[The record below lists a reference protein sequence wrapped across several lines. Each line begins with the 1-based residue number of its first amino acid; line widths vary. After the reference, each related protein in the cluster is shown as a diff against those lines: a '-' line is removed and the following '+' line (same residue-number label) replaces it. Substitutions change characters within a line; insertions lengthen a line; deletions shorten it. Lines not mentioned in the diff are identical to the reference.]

1 MNSPQRASYRV
12 RVSENTRV
20 LTSCSPSS
28 RQINAILRPSRQ
40 VHNTLLYYSRTCLH
54 GANFPDFA

>member
-12 RVSENTRV
+12 RVSENTWV
-20 LTSCSPSS
+20 STSCSPSS

-40 VHNTLLYYSRTCLH
+40 VHNTLLDPPITLSH
-54 GANFPDFA
+54 S